1 MYPHCKRSWL
11 QIKRKEII
19 AGLIILICEI
29 LFVILNTSMLSNIYK
44 ETEKNIL
51 KEDTL
56 LVKLVAHGKPFE
68 EYDELFK
75 DTNIRFTIIDYQ
87 GKVYFDS
94 KQPNQEVMDNHSG
107 RQEVFSAIYG
117 NSGFAIRKS
126 KTLGSYYAY
135 YATKY
140 KLSPEDKYIIRISE
154 DYTKKM
160 EQIKAVAWILSLFFI
175 FLNFISYF
183 FYKNYLKRDLENK
196 IKIMKGFLESGEL
209 ERKIF
214 YGREEKWLYEFWE
227 ILEEWQKN
235 NLDNI
240 AKLDFE
246 KKILDLIIS
255 SVDAFIGLIDNNGNF
270 VLKNNS
276 LNHLLIVDS
285 QKYTESFKYIEI
297 ITLIKNSI
305 SLKKNIRKEVYVNG
319 IKEYFLISVKYIKKN
334 DQFLVTIKDITSTR
348 RTVEIQKNFISNV
361 SHELKTPLTNIKG
374 YLIALED
381 APKEIRLRFLN
392 IINNNVEKLENI
404 VLDFLNISKIESSK
418 ILQIIP
424 VEPKLIEEQIRE
436 SLFGI
441 IKRKKAEL
449 NFNWNLLE
457 INQGMI
463 NTDKEKLIMILKNL
477 IENGIIYNTSDVPCI
492 DITVT
497 EEKSKYL
504 FSVKDNGIGIPQD
517 KLKKVFERFYRVD
530 KARTSNMGGTGLG
543 LAIVKEIIEQFGGEI
558 VIESSEHEGSNF
570 RFYFLK

>member
-1 MYPHCKRSWL
+1 M
-11 QIKRKEII
+11 
-19 AGLIILICEI
+19 
-29 LFVILNTSMLSNIYK
+29 
-44 ETEKNIL
+44 
-51 KEDTL
+51 
-56 LVKLVAHGKPFE
+56 VKLVAHGKPFE

-140 KLSPEDKYIIRISE
+140 KLSPEDRYIIRISE
-154 DYTKKM
+154 DYTEKM
-160 EQIKAVAWILSLFFI
+160 EQIKTVACILTLFFI
-175 FLNFISYF
+175 FLNFVSYF

-276 LNHLLIVDS
+276 LNHLLIIDS

-305 SLKKNIRKEVYVNG
+305 TLKKDIRKEVYVNG

-418 ILQIIP
+418 ILQVVP
-424 VEPKLIEEQIRE
+424 VEPKLIEDQIRE

-477 IENGIIYNTSDVPCI
+477 IENGIIYNTSEIPSIEV
-492 DITVT
+492 DIT

>member
-1 MYPHCKRSWL
+1 
-11 QIKRKEII
+11 
-19 AGLIILICEI
+19 
-29 LFVILNTSMLSNIYK
+29 MLSNIYK

-94 KQPNQEVMDNHSG
+94 KQPNQEVMDNHFN

-175 FLNFISYF
+175 FLNFVSYF

-276 LNHLLIVDS
+276 LNHLLIIDS

-418 ILQIIP
+418 ILQVVP
-424 VEPKLIEEQIRE
+424 VEPKLIEDQIRE

-477 IENGIIYNTSDVPCI
+477 IENGIIYNTSEIPSIEV
-492 DITVT
+492 DIT

-517 KLKKVFERFYRVD
+517 KLKKVFDRFYRVD

-558 VIESSEHEGSNF
+558 IIESSEHEGSNF

>member
-1 MYPHCKRSWL
+1 
-11 QIKRKEII
+11 
-19 AGLIILICEI
+19 
-29 LFVILNTSMLSNIYK
+29 MLSDIYK

-154 DYTKKM
+154 DYTEKM
-160 EQIKAVAWILSLFFI
+160 EQIKTVACILTLFFI
-175 FLNFISYF
+175 FLNFVSYF

-305 SLKKNIRKEVYVNG
+305 TLKKDIRKEVYVNG

-418 ILQIIP
+418 ILQVVP
-424 VEPKLIEEQIRE
+424 VEPKLIEDQIRE

-492 DITVT
+492 DVTVT

-558 VIESSEHEGSNF
+558 IIESSEHEGSNF

>member
-1 MYPHCKRSWL
+1 
-11 QIKRKEII
+11 
-19 AGLIILICEI
+19 
-29 LFVILNTSMLSNIYK
+29 MLSDIYK

-154 DYTKKM
+154 DYTEKM
-160 EQIKAVAWILSLFFI
+160 EQIKTVACILTLFFI
-175 FLNFISYF
+175 FLNFVSYF

-276 LNHLLIVDS
+276 LNHLLIIDS

-305 SLKKNIRKEVYVNG
+305 TLKKDIRKEVYVNG

-418 ILQIIP
+418 ILQVVP

-477 IENGIIYNTSDVPCI
+477 IENGIIYNTSEIPSIEV
-492 DITVT
+492 DIT

-517 KLKKVFERFYRVD
+517 KLKKVFDRFYRVD

-543 LAIVKEIIEQFGGEI
+543 LAIVKELVEQFGGEI

>member
-1 MYPHCKRSWL
+1 
-11 QIKRKEII
+11 
-19 AGLIILICEI
+19 
-29 LFVILNTSMLSNIYK
+29 MLSNIYK

-56 LVKLVAHGKPFE
+56 LVKLVAQGKPFS
-68 EYDELFK
+68 EYEELFK

-94 KQPNQEVMDNHSG
+94 KQPNQEIMDNHSS
-107 RQEVFSAIYG
+107 RQEVLSAIYG
-117 NSGFAIRKS
+117 NSGFSIRKS

-160 EQIKAVAWILSLFFI
+160 EQIKTVAWILTIFFV
-175 FLNFISYF
+175 FLNFVSYF

-209 ERKIF
+209 ERRIF

-227 ILEEWQKN
+227 ILEEWQRN

-255 SVDAFIGLIDNNGNF
+255 SVDDFIGLVDSQGKFI
-270 VLKNNS
+270 LKNNS

-305 SLKKNIRKEVYVNG
+305 TLKKNIRKEVYING

-334 DQFLVTIKDITSTR
+334 DQFLITIKDITSTR
-348 RTVEIQKNFISNV
+348 RTVEIQKSFISNV

-418 ILQIIP
+418 ILQIVP
-424 VEPKLIEEQIRE
+424 VEPKIIENQIKE

-441 IKRKKAEL
+441 INKKGAEI
-449 NFNWNLLE
+449 NFNWKLLD
-457 INQGMI
+457 ISQGMI
-463 NTDKEKLIMILKNL
+463 NTDKEKIILILKNL
-477 IENGIIYNTSDVPCI
+477 IENGIIYNTSKIPSIDVEI
-492 DITVT
+492 T

-530 KARTSNMGGTGLG
+530 KARTSNTGGTGLG
-543 LAIVKEIIEQFGGEI
+543 LAIVKEIVEQFGGEI
-558 VIESSEHEGSNF
+558 VIESSEQEGSSF
-570 RFYFLK
+570 KFYLLK

>member
-1 MYPHCKRSWL
+1 
-11 QIKRKEII
+11 
-19 AGLIILICEI
+19 
-29 LFVILNTSMLSNIYK
+29 MLSNIYK

-140 KLSPEDKYIIRISE
+140 KLSPEDRYIIRISE
-154 DYTKKM
+154 DYTEKM
-160 EQIKAVAWILSLFFI
+160 EQIKTVACILTLFFI
-175 FLNFISYF
+175 FLNFVSYF

-276 LNHLLIVDS
+276 LNHLLIIDS

-305 SLKKNIRKEVYVNG
+305 TLKKDIRKEVYVNG

-418 ILQIIP
+418 ILQVVP
-424 VEPKLIEEQIRE
+424 VEPKLIEDQIRE

-477 IENGIIYNTSDVPCI
+477 IENGIIYNTSEIPSIEVYI
-492 DITVT
+492 T

-530 KARTSNMGGTGLG
+530 KAN
-543 LAIVKEIIEQFGGEI
+543 
-558 VIESSEHEGSNF
+558 
-570 RFYFLK
+570 

>member
-1 MYPHCKRSWL
+1 
-11 QIKRKEII
+11 
-19 AGLIILICEI
+19 
-29 LFVILNTSMLSNIYK
+29 MLSNIYK

-140 KLSPEDKYIIRISE
+140 KLSPEDRYIIRISE
-154 DYTKKM
+154 DYTEKM
-160 EQIKAVAWILSLFFI
+160 EQIKTVACILTLFFI
-175 FLNFISYF
+175 FLNFVSYF

-418 ILQIIP
+418 ILQVVP
-424 VEPKLIEEQIRE
+424 VEPKLIEDQIRE

-477 IENGIIYNTSDVPCI
+477 IENGIIYNTSEIPSIEV
-492 DITVT
+492 DIT

-517 KLKKVFERFYRVD
+517 KLKKVFDRFYRVD

-543 LAIVKEIIEQFGGEI
+543 LAIVKELVEQFGGEI

>member
-1 MYPHCKRSWL
+1 
-11 QIKRKEII
+11 
-19 AGLIILICEI
+19 
-29 LFVILNTSMLSNIYK
+29 MLSDIYK

-140 KLSPEDKYIIRISE
+140 KLSPEDRYIIRISE
-154 DYTKKM
+154 DYTEKM
-160 EQIKAVAWILSLFFI
+160 EQIKTVACILTLFFI
-175 FLNFISYF
+175 FLNFVSYF

-276 LNHLLIVDS
+276 LNHLLIIDS

-305 SLKKNIRKEVYVNG
+305 TLKKDIRKEVYVNG

-418 ILQIIP
+418 ILQVVP
-424 VEPKLIEEQIRE
+424 VEPKLIEDQIRE

-477 IENGIIYNTSDVPCI
+477 IENGIIYNTSDVPSI
-492 DITVT
+492 EVDIT

-517 KLKKVFERFYRVD
+517 KLKKVFERFYQVD

>member
-1 MYPHCKRSWL
+1 
-11 QIKRKEII
+11 
-19 AGLIILICEI
+19 
-29 LFVILNTSMLSNIYK
+29 MLSNIYK

-107 RQEVFSAIYG
+107 RQEVLSAIYG

-154 DYTKKM
+154 DYTEKM
-160 EQIKAVAWILSLFFI
+160 EQIKTVAWILSLFFI
-175 FLNFISYF
+175 FLNFVSYF

-276 LNHLLIVDS
+276 LNHLLIIDS

-305 SLKKNIRKEVYVNG
+305 TLKKDIRKEVYVNG

-477 IENGIIYNTSDVPCI
+477 IENGIIYNTSEIPSIKV
-492 DITVT
+492 DIT

-543 LAIVKEIIEQFGGEI
+543 LAIVKELVEQFGGEI

>member
-1 MYPHCKRSWL
+1 
-11 QIKRKEII
+11 
-19 AGLIILICEI
+19 
-29 LFVILNTSMLSNIYK
+29 MLSDIYK

-107 RQEVFSAIYG
+107 RQEVLSAIYG

-154 DYTKKM
+154 DYTEKM
-160 EQIKAVAWILSLFFI
+160 EQIKTVAYILTFFFI
-175 FLNFISYF
+175 FLNFVSYF

-270 VLKNNS
+270 ILKNNS

-319 IKEYFLISVKYIKKN
+319 IKEYFLITIKYIKKN

-424 VEPKLIEEQIRE
+424 VEPKLIEDQIRE

-543 LAIVKEIIEQFGGEI
+543 LAIVKELVEQFGGEI

>member
-1 MYPHCKRSWL
+1 M
-11 QIKRKEII
+11 
-19 AGLIILICEI
+19 ICEI
-29 LFVILNTSMLSNIYK
+29 LFVILNTSMLSDIYK

-94 KQPNQEVMDNHSG
+94 KQPNKEVMDNHSG

-140 KLSPEDKYIIRISE
+140 KLSPEDRYIIRISE
-154 DYTKKM
+154 DYTEKM
-160 EQIKAVAWILSLFFI
+160 EQIKTVACILTLFFI
-175 FLNFISYF
+175 FLNFVSYF

-276 LNHLLIVDS
+276 LNHLLIIDS

-418 ILQIIP
+418 ILQVVP

-543 LAIVKEIIEQFGGEI
+543 LAIVKELVEQFGGEI

>member
-1 MYPHCKRSWL
+1 M
-11 QIKRKEII
+11 
-19 AGLIILICEI
+19 ICEI
-29 LFVILNTSMLSNIYK
+29 LFVILNTSMLSDIYK

-140 KLSPEDKYIIRISE
+140 KLSPEDRYIIRISE

-160 EQIKAVAWILSLFFI
+160 EQIKTVACILTLFFI
-175 FLNFISYF
+175 FLNFVSYF

-276 LNHLLIVDS
+276 LNHLLIIDS

-305 SLKKNIRKEVYVNG
+305 TLKKDIRKEVYVNG

-424 VEPKLIEEQIRE
+424 VEPRLIEDQIRE

-441 IKRKKAEL
+441 IKKKKAEL

-477 IENGIIYNTSDVPCI
+477 IENGIIYNTSDIPCI

-558 VIESSEHEGSNF
+558 IIESSEHEGSNF

>member
-1 MYPHCKRSWL
+1 
-11 QIKRKEII
+11 
-19 AGLIILICEI
+19 
-29 LFVILNTSMLSNIYK
+29 MLSNIYK

-94 KQPNQEVMDNHSG
+94 KQPNQEVMDNHFN

-154 DYTKKM
+154 DYTEKM
-160 EQIKAVAWILSLFFI
+160 EQIKTVAWILSLFFI
-175 FLNFISYF
+175 FLNFVSYF

-276 LNHLLIVDS
+276 LNHLLIIDS

-319 IKEYFLISVKYIKKN
+319 IKEYFLITIKYIKKN

-418 ILQIIP
+418 ILQVVP
-424 VEPKLIEEQIRE
+424 VEPKLIEDQIRE

-477 IENGIIYNTSDVPCI
+477 IENGIIYNTSDIPCI

-558 VIESSEHEGSNF
+558 IIESSEHEGSNF

>member
-1 MYPHCKRSWL
+1 M
-11 QIKRKEII
+11 
-19 AGLIILICEI
+19 ICEI
-29 LFVILNTSMLSNIYK
+29 LFVILNTSMLSDIYK

-140 KLSPEDKYIIRISE
+140 KLSPEDRYIIRISE
-154 DYTKKM
+154 DYTEKM
-160 EQIKAVAWILSLFFI
+160 EQIKTVACILTLFFI
-175 FLNFISYF
+175 FLNFVSYF

-418 ILQIIP
+418 ILQVVP
-424 VEPKLIEEQIRE
+424 VEPKLIEDQIRE

-477 IENGIIYNTSDVPCI
+477 IENGIIYNTSEIPSIEV
-492 DITVT
+492 DIT

-543 LAIVKEIIEQFGGEI
+543 LAIVKELVEQFGGEI

>member
-1 MYPHCKRSWL
+1 
-11 QIKRKEII
+11 
-19 AGLIILICEI
+19 
-29 LFVILNTSMLSNIYK
+29 MLSDIYK

-154 DYTKKM
+154 DYTEKM
-160 EQIKAVAWILSLFFI
+160 EQIKTVACILTLFFI
-175 FLNFISYF
+175 FLNFVSYF

-276 LNHLLIVDS
+276 LNHLLIIDS

-305 SLKKNIRKEVYVNG
+305 TLKKDIRKEVYVNG

-418 ILQIIP
+418 ILQVVP
-424 VEPKLIEEQIRE
+424 VEPKLIEDQIRE

-477 IENGIIYNTSDVPCI
+477 IENGIIYNTSEIPSIEV
-492 DITVT
+492 DIT

>member
-1 MYPHCKRSWL
+1 M
-11 QIKRKEII
+11 
-19 AGLIILICEI
+19 ICEI

-107 RQEVFSAIYG
+107 RQEVLSAIYG

-154 DYTKKM
+154 DYTEKM
-160 EQIKAVAWILSLFFI
+160 EQIKTVAYILTFFFI
-175 FLNFISYF
+175 FLNFVSYF

-196 IKIMKGFLESGEL
+196 IKIMKSFLESGEL

-319 IKEYFLISVKYIKKN
+319 IKEYFLITIKYIKKN

-441 IKRKKAEL
+441 IKRKKAKL

-492 DITVT
+492 DVTVI

-517 KLKKVFERFYRVD
+517 KLKKVFDRFYRVD

-543 LAIVKEIIEQFGGEI
+543 LAIVKELVEQFGGEI

>member
-1 MYPHCKRSWL
+1 M
-11 QIKRKEII
+11 
-19 AGLIILICEI
+19 ICEI

-154 DYTKKM
+154 DYTEKM
-160 EQIKAVAWILSLFFI
+160 EQIKTVAYILTFFFI
-175 FLNFISYF
+175 FLNFVSYF

-276 LNHLLIVDS
+276 LNHLLIIDS

-305 SLKKNIRKEVYVNG
+305 TLKKDIRKEVYVNG

-418 ILQIIP
+418 ILQVVP
-424 VEPKLIEEQIRE
+424 VEPKLIEDQIRE

-477 IENGIIYNTSDVPCI
+477 IENGIIYNTSDVPSI
-492 DITVT
+492 KVDIT

-543 LAIVKEIIEQFGGEI
+543 LAIVKELIEQFGGEI

>member
-1 MYPHCKRSWL
+1 M
-11 QIKRKEII
+11 
-19 AGLIILICEI
+19 ICEI

-154 DYTKKM
+154 DYTEKM
-160 EQIKAVAWILSLFFI
+160 EQIKTVAYILTFFFI
-175 FLNFISYF
+175 FLNFVSYF

-276 LNHLLIVDS
+276 LNHLLIIDS

-305 SLKKNIRKEVYVNG
+305 TLKKDIRKEVYVNG

-441 IKRKKAEL
+441 IKRKKAKL

-492 DITVT
+492 DVTVT

-517 KLKKVFERFYRVD
+517 KLKKVFDRFYRVD

-543 LAIVKEIIEQFGGEI
+543 LAIVKELIEQFGGEI

>member
-1 MYPHCKRSWL
+1 
-11 QIKRKEII
+11 
-19 AGLIILICEI
+19 
-29 LFVILNTSMLSNIYK
+29 MLSDIYK

-140 KLSPEDKYIIRISE
+140 KLSPEDRYIIRISE
-154 DYTKKM
+154 DYTEKM
-160 EQIKAVAWILSLFFI
+160 EQIKTVACILTLFFI
-175 FLNFISYF
+175 FLNFVSYF

-305 SLKKNIRKEVYVNG
+305 TLKKDIRKEVYVNG

-424 VEPKLIEEQIRE
+424 VEPKLIEDQIRE

-492 DITVT
+492 DVTVT

-543 LAIVKEIIEQFGGEI
+543 LAIVKELVEQFGGEI

>member
-1 MYPHCKRSWL
+1 M
-11 QIKRKEII
+11 
-19 AGLIILICEI
+19 ICEI

-107 RQEVFSAIYG
+107 RQEVLSAIYG

-154 DYTKKM
+154 DYTEKM
-160 EQIKAVAWILSLFFI
+160 EQIKTVACILTLFFI
-175 FLNFISYF
+175 FLNFVSYF

-477 IENGIIYNTSDVPCI
+477 IENGIIYNTSEIPSIEV
-492 DITVT
+492 DIT

-543 LAIVKEIIEQFGGEI
+543 LAIVKELVEQFGGEI

>member
-1 MYPHCKRSWL
+1 
-11 QIKRKEII
+11 
-19 AGLIILICEI
+19 
-29 LFVILNTSMLSNIYK
+29 MLSNIYK

-94 KQPNQEVMDNHSG
+94 KEPNQEIMDNHFN

-140 KLSPEDKYIIRISE
+140 KLSPEDRYIIRISE
-154 DYTKKM
+154 DYTEKM

-175 FLNFISYF
+175 FLNFVSYF

-424 VEPKLIEEQIRE
+424 VEPKLIEDQIRE

-441 IKRKKAEL
+441 IKKKKAEI

-457 INQGMI
+457 ISQGMI

-477 IENGIIYNTSDVPCI
+477 IENGIIYNTSDVPSI
-492 DITVT
+492 EVDIT

-504 FSVKDNGIGIPQD
+504 FSVEDNGIGIPQD

-543 LAIVKEIIEQFGGEI
+543 LAIVKELVEQFGGEI

>member
-1 MYPHCKRSWL
+1 
-11 QIKRKEII
+11 
-19 AGLIILICEI
+19 
-29 LFVILNTSMLSNIYK
+29 MLSDIYK

-154 DYTKKM
+154 DYTEKM
-160 EQIKAVAWILSLFFI
+160 EQIKTVACILTLFFI
-175 FLNFISYF
+175 FLNFVSYF

-276 LNHLLIVDS
+276 LNHLLIIDS

-305 SLKKNIRKEVYVNG
+305 TLKKDIRKEVYVNG

-418 ILQIIP
+418 ILQVVP
-424 VEPKLIEEQIRE
+424 VEPKLIEDQIRE

-477 IENGIIYNTSDVPCI
+477 IENGIIYNTSEIPSIEV
-492 DITVT
+492 DIT

-517 KLKKVFERFYRVD
+517 KLKKVFDRFYRVD

-558 VIESSEHEGSNF
+558 IIESSEHEGSNF

>member
-1 MYPHCKRSWL
+1 M
-11 QIKRKEII
+11 
-19 AGLIILICEI
+19 ICEI

-140 KLSPEDKYIIRISE
+140 KLSPEDRYIIRISE
-154 DYTKKM
+154 DYTEKM
-160 EQIKAVAWILSLFFI
+160 EQIKTVACILTLFFI
-175 FLNFISYF
+175 FLNFVSYF

-270 VLKNNS
+270 ILKNNS

-418 ILQIIP
+418 ILQVVP
-424 VEPKLIEEQIRE
+424 VEPKLIEDQIRE

-477 IENGIIYNTSDVPCI
+477 IENGIIYNTSEIPSIEV
-492 DITVT
+492 DIT

-517 KLKKVFERFYRVD
+517 KLKKVFDRFYRVD

-543 LAIVKEIIEQFGGEI
+543 LAIVKELVEQFGGEI

>member
-1 MYPHCKRSWL
+1 
-11 QIKRKEII
+11 
-19 AGLIILICEI
+19 
-29 LFVILNTSMLSNIYK
+29 MLSNIYK

-94 KQPNQEVMDNHSG
+94 KEPNQEIMDNHFN

-154 DYTKKM
+154 DYTEKM
-160 EQIKAVAWILSLFFI
+160 EQIKTVACILTLFFI
-175 FLNFISYF
+175 FLNFVSYF

-246 KKILDLIIS
+246 KKILNLIIS

-276 LNHLLIVDS
+276 LNHLLIIDS

-305 SLKKNIRKEVYVNG
+305 TLKKDIRKEVYVNG

-418 ILQIIP
+418 ILQVVP
-424 VEPKLIEEQIRE
+424 VEPKLIEDQIRE

-477 IENGIIYNTSDVPCI
+477 IENGIIYNTSEIPSIEV
-492 DITVT
+492 DIT

-543 LAIVKEIIEQFGGEI
+543 LAIVKELVEQFGGEI

>member
-1 MYPHCKRSWL
+1 
-11 QIKRKEII
+11 
-19 AGLIILICEI
+19 
-29 LFVILNTSMLSNIYK
+29 MLSNIYK

-107 RQEVFSAIYG
+107 RQEVLSAIYG

-154 DYTKKM
+154 DYTEKM
-160 EQIKAVAWILSLFFI
+160 EQIKTVACILTLFFI
-175 FLNFISYF
+175 FLNFVSYF

-196 IKIMKGFLESGEL
+196 IKIMKSFLESGEL

-276 LNHLLIVDS
+276 LNHLLIIDS

-305 SLKKNIRKEVYVNG
+305 TLKKDIRKEVYVNG

-418 ILQIIP
+418 ILQVVP
-424 VEPKLIEEQIRE
+424 VEPKLIEDQIRE

-492 DITVT
+492 DVTVI

-517 KLKKVFERFYRVD
+517 KLKKVFDRFYRVD

-543 LAIVKEIIEQFGGEI
+543 LAIVKELVEQFGGEI

>member
-1 MYPHCKRSWL
+1 M
-11 QIKRKEII
+11 
-19 AGLIILICEI
+19 ICEI
-29 LFVILNTSMLSNIYK
+29 LFVILNTSMLSDIYK

-140 KLSPEDKYIIRISE
+140 KLSPEDRYIIRISE
-154 DYTKKM
+154 DYTEKM
-160 EQIKAVAWILSLFFI
+160 EQIKTVACILTLFFI
-175 FLNFISYF
+175 FLNFVSYF

-270 VLKNNS
+270 ILKNNS
-276 LNHLLIVDS
+276 LNHLLIIDS

-305 SLKKNIRKEVYVNG
+305 TLKKDIRKEVYVNG

-418 ILQIIP
+418 ILQVVP
-424 VEPKLIEEQIRE
+424 VEPKLIEDQIRE

-477 IENGIIYNTSDVPCI
+477 IENGIIYNTSDVPSI
-492 DITVT
+492 EVDIT

-517 KLKKVFERFYRVD
+517 KLKKVFDRFYRVD

>member
-1 MYPHCKRSWL
+1 
-11 QIKRKEII
+11 
-19 AGLIILICEI
+19 
-29 LFVILNTSMLSNIYK
+29 MLSDIYK

-154 DYTKKM
+154 DYTEKM
-160 EQIKAVAWILSLFFI
+160 EQIKTVAWILSLFFI
-175 FLNFISYF
+175 FLNFVSYF

-418 ILQIIP
+418 ILQVVP

-477 IENGIIYNTSDVPCI
+477 IENGIIYNTSDVPSI
-492 DITVT
+492 KVDIT

-543 LAIVKEIIEQFGGEI
+543 LAIVKELVEQFGGEI

>member
-1 MYPHCKRSWL
+1 M
-11 QIKRKEII
+11 
-19 AGLIILICEI
+19 ICEI
-29 LFVILNTSMLSNIYK
+29 LFVILNTSMLSDIYK

-140 KLSPEDKYIIRISE
+140 KLSPEDRYIIRISE
-154 DYTKKM
+154 DYTEKM
-160 EQIKAVAWILSLFFI
+160 EQIKTVACILTLFFI
-175 FLNFISYF
+175 FLNFVSYF

-418 ILQIIP
+418 ILQVVP
-424 VEPKLIEEQIRE
+424 VEPKLIEDQIRE

-477 IENGIIYNTSDVPCI
+477 IENGIIYNTSEIPSIEV
-492 DITVT
+492 DIT

-517 KLKKVFERFYRVD
+517 KLKKVFDRFYRVD

-543 LAIVKEIIEQFGGEI
+543 LAIVKELVEQFGGEI

>member
-1 MYPHCKRSWL
+1 M
-11 QIKRKEII
+11 
-19 AGLIILICEI
+19 ICEI

-154 DYTKKM
+154 DYTEKM
-160 EQIKAVAWILSLFFI
+160 EQIKTVAYILTFFFI
-175 FLNFISYF
+175 FLNFVSYF

-196 IKIMKGFLESGEL
+196 IKIMKSFLESGEL

-276 LNHLLIVDS
+276 LNHLLIIDS

-305 SLKKNIRKEVYVNG
+305 TLKKDIRKEVYVNG

-418 ILQIIP
+418 ILQVVP
-424 VEPKLIEEQIRE
+424 VEPKLIEDQIRE

-477 IENGIIYNTSDVPCI
+477 IENGIIYNTSEIPSIEV
-492 DITVT
+492 DIT

-517 KLKKVFERFYRVD
+517 KLKKVFDRFYRVD

>member
-1 MYPHCKRSWL
+1 
-11 QIKRKEII
+11 
-19 AGLIILICEI
+19 
-29 LFVILNTSMLSNIYK
+29 MLSNIYK

-94 KQPNQEVMDNHSG
+94 KEPNQEIMDNHFN

-154 DYTKKM
+154 DYTEKM
-160 EQIKAVAWILSLFFI
+160 EQIKTVAYILTFFFI
-175 FLNFISYF
+175 FLNFVSYF

-270 VLKNNS
+270 ILKNNS

-477 IENGIIYNTSDVPCI
+477 IENGIIYNTSDVPSI
-492 DITVT
+492 EVNIT

-504 FSVKDNGIGIPQD
+504 FSVKDNAIGIPQD

-543 LAIVKEIIEQFGGEI
+543 LAIVKELVEQFGGEI

>member
-1 MYPHCKRSWL
+1 M
-11 QIKRKEII
+11 
-19 AGLIILICEI
+19 ICEI

-140 KLSPEDKYIIRISE
+140 KLSPEDRYIIRISE
-154 DYTKKM
+154 DYTEKM
-160 EQIKAVAWILSLFFI
+160 EQIKTVACILTLFFI
-175 FLNFISYF
+175 FLNFVSYF

-276 LNHLLIVDS
+276 LNHLLIIDS

-305 SLKKNIRKEVYVNG
+305 TLKKDIRKEVYVNG

-477 IENGIIYNTSDVPCI
+477 IENGIIYNTSEIPSIEV
-492 DITVT
+492 DIT

-517 KLKKVFERFYRVD
+517 KLKKVFDRFYRVD

-543 LAIVKEIIEQFGGEI
+543 LAIVKELVEQFGGEI

>member
-1 MYPHCKRSWL
+1 
-11 QIKRKEII
+11 
-19 AGLIILICEI
+19 
-29 LFVILNTSMLSNIYK
+29 MLSDIYK

-154 DYTKKM
+154 DYTEKM
-160 EQIKAVAWILSLFFI
+160 EQIKTVACILTLFFI
-175 FLNFISYF
+175 FLNFVSYF

-276 LNHLLIVDS
+276 LNHLSIVDS

-305 SLKKNIRKEVYVNG
+305 TLKKDIRKEVYVNG

-418 ILQIIP
+418 ILQVVP
-424 VEPKLIEEQIRE
+424 VEPKLIEDQIRE

-477 IENGIIYNTSDVPCI
+477 IENGIIYNTSEIPSIEV
-492 DITVT
+492 DIT

-558 VIESSEHEGSNF
+558 IIESSEHEGSNF

>member
-1 MYPHCKRSWL
+1 
-11 QIKRKEII
+11 
-19 AGLIILICEI
+19 
-29 LFVILNTSMLSNIYK
+29 MLSDIYK

-140 KLSPEDKYIIRISE
+140 KLSPEDRYIIRISE
-154 DYTKKM
+154 DYTEKM
-160 EQIKAVAWILSLFFI
+160 EQIKTVACILTLFFI
-175 FLNFISYF
+175 FLNFVSYF

-276 LNHLLIVDS
+276 LNHLLIIDS

-305 SLKKNIRKEVYVNG
+305 TLKKDIRKEVYVNG

-418 ILQIIP
+418 ILQVVP
-424 VEPKLIEEQIRE
+424 VEPKLIEDQIRE

-477 IENGIIYNTSDVPCI
+477 IENGIIYNTSDVPSI
-492 DITVT
+492 EVNIT

-543 LAIVKEIIEQFGGEI
+543 LAIVKELVEQFGGEI
-558 VIESSEHEGSNF
+558 VIGSSEHEGSNF

>member
-1 MYPHCKRSWL
+1 M
-11 QIKRKEII
+11 
-19 AGLIILICEI
+19 ICEI
-29 LFVILNTSMLSNIYK
+29 LFVILNTSMLSDIYK

-154 DYTKKM
+154 DYTEKM
-160 EQIKAVAWILSLFFI
+160 EQIKTVAYILTFFFI
-175 FLNFISYF
+175 FLNFVSYF

-270 VLKNNS
+270 ILKNNS

-477 IENGIIYNTSDVPCI
+477 IENGIIYNTSDVPSI
-492 DITVT
+492 EVDIT

-543 LAIVKEIIEQFGGEI
+543 LAIVKELVEQFGGEI

>member
-1 MYPHCKRSWL
+1 M
-11 QIKRKEII
+11 
-19 AGLIILICEI
+19 ICEI

-140 KLSPEDKYIIRISE
+140 KLSPEDRYIIRISE
-154 DYTKKM
+154 DYTEKM
-160 EQIKAVAWILSLFFI
+160 EQIKTVAYILTFFFI
-175 FLNFISYF
+175 FLNFVSYF

-276 LNHLLIVDS
+276 LNHLLIIDS

-305 SLKKNIRKEVYVNG
+305 TLKKDIRKEVYVNG

-418 ILQIIP
+418 ILQVVP
-424 VEPKLIEEQIRE
+424 VEPKLIEDQIRE

-477 IENGIIYNTSDVPCI
+477 IENGIIYNTSDVPSI
-492 DITVT
+492 EVDIT

-543 LAIVKEIIEQFGGEI
+543 LAIVKELIEQFGGEI

>member
-1 MYPHCKRSWL
+1 M
-11 QIKRKEII
+11 
-19 AGLIILICEI
+19 ICEI
-29 LFVILNTSMLSNIYK
+29 LFVILNTSMLSDIYK

-140 KLSPEDKYIIRISE
+140 KLSPEDRYIIRISE
-154 DYTKKM
+154 DYTEKM
-160 EQIKAVAWILSLFFI
+160 EQIKTVACILTLFFI
-175 FLNFISYF
+175 FLNFVSYF

-276 LNHLLIVDS
+276 LNHLLIIDS

-305 SLKKNIRKEVYVNG
+305 TLKKDIRKEVYVNG

-418 ILQIIP
+418 ILQVVP
-424 VEPKLIEEQIRE
+424 VEPKLIEDQIRE

-492 DITVT
+492 DVTVT

-558 VIESSEHEGSNF
+558 IIESSEHEGSNF

>member
-1 MYPHCKRSWL
+1 M
-11 QIKRKEII
+11 
-19 AGLIILICEI
+19 ICEI

-107 RQEVFSAIYG
+107 RQEVLSAIYG

-154 DYTKKM
+154 DYTEKM
-160 EQIKAVAWILSLFFI
+160 EQIKTVAWILSLFFI
-175 FLNFISYF
+175 FLNFVSYF

-270 VLKNNS
+270 ILKNNS

-418 ILQIIP
+418 ILQVVP
-424 VEPKLIEEQIRE
+424 VEPKLIEDQIRE

-477 IENGIIYNTSDVPCI
+477 IENGIIYNTSDIPSIEV
-492 DITVT
+492 DIT

-543 LAIVKEIIEQFGGEI
+543 LAIVKELVEQFGGEI

>member
-1 MYPHCKRSWL
+1 
-11 QIKRKEII
+11 
-19 AGLIILICEI
+19 
-29 LFVILNTSMLSNIYK
+29 MLSDIYK

-154 DYTKKM
+154 DYTEKM
-160 EQIKAVAWILSLFFI
+160 EQIKTVACILTLFFI
-175 FLNFISYF
+175 FLNFVSYF

-477 IENGIIYNTSDVPCI
+477 IENGIIYNTSEIPSIEV
-492 DITVT
+492 DIT

-543 LAIVKEIIEQFGGEI
+543 LAIVKELVEQFGGEI

>member
-1 MYPHCKRSWL
+1 
-11 QIKRKEII
+11 
-19 AGLIILICEI
+19 
-29 LFVILNTSMLSNIYK
+29 MLSNIYK

-107 RQEVFSAIYG
+107 RQEVLSAIYG

-154 DYTKKM
+154 DYTEKM
-160 EQIKAVAWILSLFFI
+160 EQIKTVACILTLFFI
-175 FLNFISYF
+175 FLNFVSYF

-319 IKEYFLISVKYIKKN
+319 IKEYFLITIKYIKKN

-441 IKRKKAEL
+441 IKRKKAKL

-492 DITVT
+492 DVTVT

-517 KLKKVFERFYRVD
+517 KLKKVFDRFYRVD

>member
-1 MYPHCKRSWL
+1 
-11 QIKRKEII
+11 
-19 AGLIILICEI
+19 
-29 LFVILNTSMLSNIYK
+29 MLSNIYK

-154 DYTKKM
+154 DYTEKM
-160 EQIKAVAWILSLFFI
+160 EQIKTVAYILTFFFI
-175 FLNFISYF
+175 FLNFVSYF

-276 LNHLLIVDS
+276 LNHLLIIDS

-305 SLKKNIRKEVYVNG
+305 TLKKDIRKEVYVNG

-418 ILQIIP
+418 ILQVVP
-424 VEPKLIEEQIRE
+424 VEPKLIEDQIRE

-477 IENGIIYNTSDVPCI
+477 IENGIIYNTSEIPSIEV
-492 DITVT
+492 DIT

-543 LAIVKEIIEQFGGEI
+543 LAIVKELVEQFGGEI